1 MSLADAFQR
10 LHILV
15 VGDVMLDRYWF
26 GDVNRISPEAPVPVI
41 SIKVR
46 EERPGGA
53 ANVASNITTLGARC
67 SLLSVVGDDE
77 AGKCLT
83 DLLED
88 SGIEA
93 ILHRDSHASTTV
105 KLRMVSKNQQLL
117 RADFERQPRHEIL
130 AQCLQDFHRILNGVD
145 AVVISDY
152 AKGGLLHI
160 KEMISAA
167 RSASVPILIDP
178 KGSDFSR
185 YSGAT
190 MITPNLNEFQS
201 VVGDVEDDLSLEK
214 KALQLTSELD
224 VDYLL
229 ITRSN
234 KGMSLASRRGNVIH
248 SPARAKEVYDVSG
261 AGDTVISTMALCH
274 AAGLGD
280 VDKLTVANAAAGI
293 VIGKLGTATV
303 SAPEL
308 HAALN
313 EIQV

>member
-1 MSLADAFQR
+1 
-10 LHILV
+10 
-15 VGDVMLDRYWF
+15 
-26 GDVNRISPEAPVPVI
+26 
-41 SIKVR
+41 
-46 EERPGGA
+46 
-53 ANVASNITTLGARC
+53 
-67 SLLSVVGDDE
+67 
-77 AGKCLT
+77 
-83 DLLED
+83 
-88 SGIEA
+88 
-93 ILHRDSHASTTV
+93 
-105 KLRMVSKNQQLL
+105 
-117 RADFERQPRHEIL
+117 
-130 AQCLQDFHRILNGVD
+130 
-145 AVVISDY
+145 
-152 AKGGLLHI
+152 
-160 KEMISAA
+160 
-167 RSASVPILIDP
+167 
-178 KGSDFSR
+178 
-185 YSGAT
+185 